1 MVKDSIDI
9 QPPFAKKT
17 REFVSQNESI
27 YTQRRE
33 FDRKGLLEKE
43 IWKLDNGTV
52 VIDLDDAAYISKRK
66 AEELRIQHIE
76 PSALMNL
83 AKKEGYFRK
92 NGRICFLRG
101 KNIYY
106 SSEIVEINPPFEE
119 DFLGHEYDIR
129 KDLENL

>member
-9 QPPFAKKT
+9 RPPFAKNR
-17 REFVSQNESI
+17 REFVSLNDSI

-33 FDRKGLLEKE
+33 FDRRGLLEKE
-43 IWKLDNGTV
+43 VWELDNGTV
-52 VIDLDDAAYISKRK
+52 VVALDDAAYISKQK
-66 AEELRIQHIE
+66 AEALRMQSIE

-83 AKKEGYFRK
+83 AKREDYFEN

-101 KNIYY
+101 REIYY

-119 DFLGHEYDIR
+119 DFEQEYDIR
-129 KDLENL
+129 KDLEEL

>member
-9 QPPFAKKT
+9 QPPFAKKK
-17 REFVSQNESI
+17 REFVSRNESI

-43 IWKLDNGTV
+43 IWKLDNGTL
-52 VIDLDDAAYISKRK
+52 VIDLDDGAYISKRK

-83 AKKEGYFRK
+83 AKKEDYFGN
-92 NGRICFLRG
+92 NGRICVLR
-101 KNIYY
+101 NMVIYY

-119 DFLGHEYDIR
+119 DFEQEYDIR
-129 KDLENL
+129 KDLEDL